1 MIYPD
6 QLIQLERQH
15 STYSILPK
23 ISCSWIFCHLVKFS
37 IAIALVH
44 FIPIRYI
51 EAPVRIWYVIQCQL
65 WFLTHCVNIVQ
76 HYERGEIEKKVA
88 QKREEIWGN
97 NFTSS
102 VFVQR
107 YWSMWPPCLKS
118 LVKIILHFNL
128 TSNKFLLLD
137 WDQTQCH
144 LKKIKWKFRE
154 GKDNLKVWHWRQTSA
169 FSPDNIVLFHYFQSI
184 DQVII
189 WPSLSW
195 SIL

>member
-1 MIYPD
+1 MVCHTMSIMVSDTLCQYCATLWEGGD
-6 QLIQLERQH
+6 REKGCSEERRDMGGKYH
-15 STYSILPK
+15 KFCFCPK
-23 ISCSWIFCHLVKFS
+23 VLKHV
-37 IAIALVH
+37 IA
-44 FIPIRYI
+44 
-51 EAPVRIWYVIQCQL
+51 
-65 WFLTHCVNIVQ
+65 
-76 HYERGEIEKKVA
+76 
-88 QKREEIWGN
+88 
-97 NFTSS
+97 
-102 VFVQR
+102 
-107 YWSMWPPCLKS
+107 CLKS

-184 DQVII
+184 HQVTI

-195 SIL
+195 SKLYN